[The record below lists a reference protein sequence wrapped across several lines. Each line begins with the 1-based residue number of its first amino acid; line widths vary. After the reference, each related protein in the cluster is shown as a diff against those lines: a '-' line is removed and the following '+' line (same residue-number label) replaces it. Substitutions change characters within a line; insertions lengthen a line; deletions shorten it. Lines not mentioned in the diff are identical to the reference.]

1 MTKMCLWQY
10 TSSEVLQELY
20 AFKKEKCVCVCEIER
35 ERFFIVYVL
44 YNYNP
49 STVVESIMCDMN
61 EG

>member
-1 MTKMCLWQY
+1 M
-10 TSSEVLQELY
+10 
-20 AFKKEKCVCVCEIER
+20 CVCEIER